1 MIQCQI
7 VSYRLGIV
15 RTRLPPPTRPGSPT
29 STSEEN
35 TVAILYPL
43 SLLGCTDR
51 LVVKI

>member
-7 VSYRLGIV
+7 VSYRLGIA
-15 RTRLPPPTRPGSPT
+15 RTRLPPPTRPGSP
-29 STSEEN
+29 SEEN